1 MTEMHIEELQGPFD
15 TIIRRCRQIAQD
27 LEGEGK
33 NDEAEK
39 FYLDAEKVKQVKEE
53 LFP

>member
-1 MTEMHIEELQGPFD
+1 MHIEELQGPFD
-15 TIIRRCRQIAQD
+15 TIIRRCRQVAQD

-39 FYLDAEKVKQVKEE
+39 FWEPTKALVPSARII
-53 LFP
+53 LAWI